1 MKKVVDMDMEYL
13 KYKIRKKEMKMS
25 DFSYQVGMTKS
36 TLYTKLNGERQW
48 KYYEMKKTKDT
59 LDLSVD
65 EFNKIFG
72 F

>member
-1 MKKVVDMDMEYL
+1 MKKVVNMDMEYL
-13 KYKIRKKEMKMS
+13 KYKIRKKGMKMS